1 MGNQIF
7 GTGLLVTVQMVTEI
21 CIAKILA
28 VVLGLGEISLNHSLL
43 NSCIQL
49 ARHPV
54 SSLKHMHVLS
64 ILSTLKN
71 IQNIF

>member
-28 VVLGLGEISLNHSLL
+28 VVLGLGDISPNHSLL

-49 ARHPV
+49 AHHPV